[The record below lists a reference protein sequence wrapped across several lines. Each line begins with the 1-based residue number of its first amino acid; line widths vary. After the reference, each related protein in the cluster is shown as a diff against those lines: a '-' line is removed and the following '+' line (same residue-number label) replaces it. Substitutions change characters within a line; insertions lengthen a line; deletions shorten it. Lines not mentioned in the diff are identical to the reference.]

1 MDVPLFKMNYSQE
14 GNEYIHGV
22 ARNVTDIF
30 NRLALESKIIKK
42 PVMLFFDEAE
52 KFFPRHADRHQVE
65 EVNTYKDLMN
75 TAAASGII
83 LVAATNHINMVNQEI
98 TGNPRRMGTIIHV
111 GNPDFS
117 SRVNL
122 FTKLLKD
129 LPIINGILNQA
140 HYEKLASLSEGF
152 SIGNIADT
160 IDKTITQAIK
170 KRINITPE
178 MLMKAF
184 ATRGGF

>member
-1 MDVPLFKMNYSQE
+1 
-14 GNEYIHGV
+14 
-22 ARNVTDIF
+22 
-30 NRLALESKIIKK
+30 
-42 PVMLFFDEAE
+42 
-52 KFFPRHADRHQVE
+52 
-65 EVNTYKDLMN
+65 MN

-160 IDKTITQAIK
+160 IDKTITQAIS
-170 KRINITPE
+170 TV
-178 MLMKAF
+178 MALMK
-184 ATRGGF
+184 R